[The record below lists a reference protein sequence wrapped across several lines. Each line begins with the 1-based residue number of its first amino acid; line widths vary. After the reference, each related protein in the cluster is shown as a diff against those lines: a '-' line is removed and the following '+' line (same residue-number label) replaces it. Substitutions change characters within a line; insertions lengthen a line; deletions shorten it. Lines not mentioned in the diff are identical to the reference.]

1 MASVTQHGWTG
12 RICDIVL
19 LFQDQ
24 TRIADTWRVLHSMAG
39 QIEYVI
45 RMMEVLQDIV
55 LTDLQSQSVSGSRQ
69 GSKTQQRKVSL

>member
-1 MASVTQHGWTG
+1 MASVAQHGRTD

-24 TRIADTWRVLHSMAG
+24 ACIADTASVALHGRIDRIYDIVLLFQDQTSIADTWRVLHSMAG

-45 RMMEVLQDIV
+45 
-55 LTDLQSQSVSGSRQ
+55 
-69 GSKTQQRKVSL
+69 

>member
-1 MASVTQHGWTG
+1 MASVTQYGRTD
-12 RICDIVL
+12 RICDIVLLFQDQARIADTWRVLHSMAGQIEYHIVL

-45 RMMEVLQDIV
+45 
-55 LTDLQSQSVSGSRQ
+55 
-69 GSKTQQRKVSL
+69 